1 MRRRMATQ
9 PQPDQDVQRQQVMPP
24 QSAPEPIGEQAPK
37 YERLPDERYDG
48 YTAPASPSQDR
59 GQARVGHPKYIA
71 PLDLS
76 DPYSTDA
83 GWRGLRLKGR
93 TARPDRAAGGPAA
106 FAGEVKSD
114 ADQVQ
119 ALAPTPPTVADG
131 TQPPAPV
138 TADRPQSEPTV
149 EHAYEPGKSAPAVAA
164 EPPAQPDLSDEAVG
178 HDYREIDSEPRGR
191 KLWAAVAV
199 LALAVIGTAGAYTY
213 RSMVGTQEQKSPP
226 PVIRA
231 DTSPKKIA
239 SPTQQSSNEKQIQ
252 ERVGGAGA
260 TGERLVSREEQPMTV
275 KDPIARALVPE
286 PPPALSAPGTTELSN
301 ARPAFPA
308 QAGAASEPKK
318 IRTVTIRPEGETGDT
333 ARSGA
338 PAAAAPTA
346 SAPARAARPAAPAS
360 PGEPQSTAPP
370 AAPART
376 AVAAPPPRP
385 TPSGYMVQISAQK
398 SESDAQASFR
408 AMQSKYPSVLGG
420 RQAVITRKE
429 SSKGV
434 YYGTQVGPFS
444 GRDDAIQLCEALK
457 ASGGNCFVVKN

>member
-1 MRRRMATQ
+1 MATQ
-9 PQPDQDVQRQQVMPP
+9 PQPQPDPVVQRQQVTPP
-24 QSAPEPIGEQAPK
+24 QPAPEPTAEQAPK
-37 YERLPDERYDG
+37 YERLPDQRYDG
-48 YTAPASPSQDR
+48 YTAPVSPSQDR
-59 GQARVGHPKYIA
+59 GQARVGHPQDMA

-76 DPYSTDA
+76 DPYSTDT

-93 TARPDRAAGGPAA
+93 TPRPDRAGGPAA
-106 FAGEVKSD
+106 IAGETKSD

-119 ALAPTPPTVADG
+119 ALAPTPPSVADG

-138 TADRPQSEPTV
+138 TAEHPQSEPV
-149 EHAYEPGKSAPAVAA
+149 AEQAYDSGKGAPAVAPVA
-164 EPPAQPDLSDEAVG
+164 STQPDLSDEAG
-178 HDYREIDSEPRGR
+178 GYDYREIEPQPRGR
-191 KLWAAVAV
+191 KLWVAVAV
-199 LALAVIGTAGAYTY
+199 LGLAVIGTAGAYTY

-231 DTSPKKIA
+231 DTSPKKLA

-252 ERVGGAGA
+252 ERVGGVGA
-260 TGERLVSREEQPMTV
+260 TSERLVSREEQPMAV

-286 PPPALSAPGTTELSN
+286 PPPALSAPVTTEPTN
-301 ARPAFPA
+301 ARPFPA
-308 QAGAASEPKK
+308 QAAAAGEPKK
-318 IRTVTIRPEGETGDT
+318 IRTVTIRPDGEPN
-333 ARSGA
+333 A

-346 SAPARAARPAAPAS
+346 SAPARAARPAAPAAS
-360 PGEPQSTAPP
+360 PSEPQSAAPP
-370 AAPART
+370 AAAPART
-376 AVAAPPPRP
+376 AVATPPPRP
-385 TPSGYMVQISAQK
+385 APSGYMVQISAQK

-408 AMQSKYPSVLGG
+408 AMQSKFPSVLGG

-444 GRDDAIQLCEALK
+444 GRDDANQLCEALK